1 MSFLLISG
9 SGSSEHQSVKCN
21 SLEFDSFIPWW
32 WQNKYHLHSMTELKL
47 TIFLFYLLIQP
58 FGHSWSWQYAGCLTL
73 YDLVK
78 AYFTFVFSVAKLEGL
93 RFYWWWRLWSFV
105 CLMQKMN
112 IVLIT
117 LHVCNWSEWQWIVFS
132 NMCSCISN
140 IILFPDEDIAIC
152 SSLPLNFN
160 M

>member
-1 MSFLLISG
+1 MILTVQSKALATCKAADGITNHWVFCWSVA
-9 SGSSEHQSVKCN
+9 EHQSVKCN

-78 AYFTFVFSVAKLEGL
+78 AYFTFVFSVTKLEGL
-93 RFYWWWRLWSFV
+93 RFYWLWRLWSFV
-105 CLMQKMN
+105 CLMPMKKW
-112 IVLIT
+112 T
-117 LHVCNWSEWQWIVFS
+117 LFLLPY
-132 NMCSCISN
+132 MY
-140 IILFPDEDIAIC
+140 IIG
-152 SSLPLNFN
+152 LNDSR
-160 M
+160 